1 MMKMATDVNDDD
13 DKGNNAR
20 LMTSDEGNNCNC
32 DDGKD
37 TCVSRQ

>member
-1 MMKMATDVNDDD
+1 MTTMATDVNDND

-20 LMTSDEGNNCNC
+20 LTTSDEGNNRNR